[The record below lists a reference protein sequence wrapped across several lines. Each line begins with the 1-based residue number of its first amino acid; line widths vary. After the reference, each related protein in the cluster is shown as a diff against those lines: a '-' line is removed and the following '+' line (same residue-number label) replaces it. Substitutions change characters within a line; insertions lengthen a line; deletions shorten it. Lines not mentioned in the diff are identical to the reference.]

1 MKSRQIFAV
10 CGVALAIQ
18 LGVLGSLVRKQNQ
31 VSMQARAPSS
41 ERVLLDKVEVSQGA
55 PERKPPGEVPQMRA
69 NPGDSNDIK

>member
-18 LGVLGSLVRKQNQ
+18 LGVLGSLVRNQNQ
-31 VSMQARAPSS
+31 MSMQARAPGPS
-41 ERVLLDKVEVSQGA
+41 RLLLDKVEVSQGA
-55 PERKPPGEVPQMRA
+55 PERKPPGEVPQKRA